1 MTVASSQRPMRPAGS
16 PEVRRPVSAP
26 GAGRPQGPTPA
37 RYPHSHRVTTTAG
50 SPSSQGTLLER
61 SSRSHP
67 WERRRSAGARFPVVD
82 QRAARALRSQ
92 NGAAAALMAAAE
104 RPDRVAAVVSRRG
117 RPHLVGPALERV
129 TAPTLLIVGGAD
141 TQVLALSVRPSGGW
155 PHRTAWRSCREPARR
170 QLRYVT

>member
-1 MTVASSQRPMRPAGS
+1 MG
-16 PEVRRPVSAP
+16 PV
-26 GAGRPQGPTPA
+26 GRKGVPSTLP
-37 RYPHSHRVTTTAG
+37 PHSHRVTTTAS

-61 SSRSHP
+61 DSRSHP
-67 WERRRSAGARFPVVD
+67 WERPLFGWGEVSRGRSASRPELFGART
-82 QRAARALRSQ
+82 
-92 NGAAAALMAAAE
+92 GAVAALMAAAE
-104 RPDRVAAVVSRRG
+104 RPDRVAAVVSRSG

>member
-1 MTVASSQRPMRPAGS
+1 MRPAGS
-16 PEVRRPVSAP
+16 PEVQRPVSAR
-26 GAGRPQGPTPA
+26 GAGRPQGRTQHA
-37 RYPHSHRVTTTAG
+37 TPHSHRVTTTAS

-61 SSRSHP
+61 NSRSHP
-67 WERRRSAGARFPVVD
+67 WERPLFGWGVVSRGRSASRPELFGART
-82 QRAARALRSQ
+82 
-92 NGAAAALMAAAE
+92 GAVAALMAAAE
-104 RPDRVAAVVSRRG
+104 RPDRVAAVVSRSG